1 MSVDM
6 YQLRHLARSLAGWY
20 EELEELKY
28 SRPAPPEVRVMK
40 PALGPQSP
48 GNWLYVACYLDQS
61 AKLREVA
68 FNALGDI
75 GVKIRDDEA
84 GAVALCRK
92 LAFHAQAVSELNWAD
107 DLADE
112 LESQRKIL
120 RTRCRP
126 VGEDP
131 AEHKPEQRLSSRTIC
146 YKLAQYGHMATP
158 GLLRKWLERGQIS
171 SIQFRGKNFY
181 LMSEVMDQIAKGN
194 LK

>member
-6 YQLRHLARSLAGWY
+6 YQLRHLATSLAGWY

-28 SRPAPPEVRVMK
+28 SRPAPPEVRAMK
-40 PALGPQSP
+40 PAPGPQSP

-92 LAFHAQAVSELNWAD
+92 LAFHAQAVSELEWAS
-107 DLADE
+107 DLVDE
-112 LESQRKIL
+112 LRDQQRIISQ
-120 RTRCRP
+120 RCRP
-126 VGEDP
+126 VGDSKNGNDGEVWLT
-131 AEHKPEQRLSSRTIC
+131 ARTIS
-146 YKLAQYGHMATP
+146 YKLRQQGYQITP
-158 GLLRKWLERGQIS
+158 ELLRKWAERGKITAKKDAVGQNLYRLS
-171 SIQFRGKNFY
+171 KVIQALG
-181 LMSEVMDQIAKGN
+181 
-194 LK
+194 